1 MNTIVTRHD
10 GPAESVAVPAPD
22 PARSALRRLELLVV
36 GAIGLVGLLLR
47 LRFLGVPLRYDEA
60 FTYQTYAVLPDPR
73 VIALSYT
80 FPNNHI
86 LNSLAIHYAIPIF
99 GDGKWALRC
108 PAFLTGVGSVFA
120 AWWAGREVSGPVAA
134 WWAAGLVAVSSPLVD
149 FSGNGRGYE
158 LGVFFVLVSVALA
171 ARLLRG
177 PGPWAVRG
185 LIATSV
191 LGVWSVP
198 TTAYGLVP
206 LAVWMVGCVIFQAQP
221 NRRARLRQAGR
232 VAGVFILAAG
242 LSGLLLAPLTIQPGW
257 NFVGSLPHTWP
268 AIRGVAQATWGQ
280 WWRGAPHPAVWVI
293 SLAALASLPLH
304 RRISRPGL
312 AVPLGAALALGL
324 AAVVLFSSKL
334 GPYPRA
340 WTAVLPVFLVVAALG
355 LAALQDLLAALA
367 ARKAPAVG
375 RVPPWAW
382 VLLVV
387 AVLGVRAAQTSPAGA
402 EEAPQSDNHLGAWL
416 REHEPGRQLLIEYG
430 SFGPNIDLELTFE
443 HYHQAAVGG
452 VTPQQAR
459 SGRVL
464 VVQSR
469 GQAAIAKAQ
478 VAAAGGQVTSAPPVL
493 VHDFEYISLYDV
505 AVVPPPAGQGLDR
518 RGPRG

>member
-1 MNTIVTRHD
+1 MNTIVTRHE

-22 PARSALRRLELLVV
+22 PARSALSWRLELLVV

-80 FPNNHI
+80 VPNNHI

-242 LSGLLLAPLTIQPGW
+242 LSELLLAPLTIQPGW

-304 RRISRPGL
+304 RQISRPGL

-340 WTAVLPVFLVVAALG
+340 WTAVLPVFLVVAAP
-355 LAALQDLLAALA
+355 AWPPCRTCSRPSPP
-367 ARKAPAVG
+367 ARPPRSVGCRPGPGCCWSSPCSGCAPPRPARPAPKRPPRATTISG
-375 RVPPWAW
+375 RGCAS
-382 VLLVV
+382 
-387 AVLGVRAAQTSPAGA
+387 TSPAA
-402 EEAPQSDNHLGAWL
+402 SC
-416 REHEPGRQLLIEYG
+416 
-430 SFGPNIDLELTFE
+430 SSST
-443 HYHQAAVGG
+443 
-452 VTPQQAR
+452 AR
-459 SGRVL
+459 SGR
-464 VVQSR
+464 
-469 GQAAIAKAQ
+469 
-478 VAAAGGQVTSAPPVL
+478 TSTSSWPSSTTTRL
-493 VHDFEYISLYDV
+493 
-505 AVVPPPAGQGLDR
+505 R
-518 RGPRG
+518 

>member
-1 MNTIVTRHD
+1 LNAIVTRHD

-22 PARSALRRLELLVV
+22 PARSALSWRLELLVV

-242 LSGLLLAPLTIQPGW
+242 LSELLLAPLTIQPGW

-268 AIRGVAQATWGQ
+268 AIRGVAQAIG
-280 WWRGAPHPAVWVI
+280 GSGGAAPHTLPSGSSRWPRWLRCRCTAGSPDPGWR
-293 SLAALASLPLH
+293 SRWAPLWLSASP
-304 RRISRPGL
+304 RSCSSRASWDRTRARGP
-312 AVPLGAALALGL
+312 PCCP
-324 AAVVLFSSKL
+324 SS
-334 GPYPRA
+334 
-340 WTAVLPVFLVVAALG
+340 WSS
-355 LAALQDLLAALA
+355 
-367 ARKAPAVG
+367 
-375 RVPPWAW
+375 PPWAW
-382 VLLVV
+382 PPCRTCSRPSPPARPPRSVGCRPGPGCCWSSPCSGC
-387 AVLGVRAAQTSPAGA
+387 APPRPARPAPKRPPRATTISGRGCASTSPAA
-402 EEAPQSDNHLGAWL
+402 SC
-416 REHEPGRQLLIEYG
+416 
-430 SFGPNIDLELTFE
+430 SSST
-443 HYHQAAVGG
+443 
-452 VTPQQAR
+452 AR
-459 SGRVL
+459 SGR
-464 VVQSR
+464 
-469 GQAAIAKAQ
+469 
-478 VAAAGGQVTSAPPVL
+478 TSTSSWPSSTTTRL
-493 VHDFEYISLYDV
+493 
-505 AVVPPPAGQGLDR
+505 R
-518 RGPRG
+518 